1 MTKACHKEYGEEDDD
16 KINKGQRKMSPVRV
30 NVIAYLIKVSQ
41 VIGNDVGQKTFH
53 VVLDVDRRQCVLADI
68 YQTPKITIII
78 LKIT

>member
-1 MTKACHKEYGEEDDD
+1 MKKCIILALTTACHKEYGEDDDD

-53 VVLDVDRRQCVLADI
+53 VVLYVDRTQCVLAD
-68 YQTPKITIII
+68 T
-78 LKIT
+78 